1 MTRKECF
8 EFIKANPNLKKKIL
22 KDTTWDYQNLKTTEL
37 NDYIENYKNNFWTKL
52 KNLFHK

>member
-8 EFIKANPNLKKKIL
+8 EFIKANPSLKKKIL
-22 KDTTWDYQNLKTTEL
+22 KDTTWDYQNLKTAEL

>member
-8 EFIKANPNLKKKIL
+8 EFIKANPSLKKKIL
-22 KDTTWDYQNLKTTEL
+22 RDTTWDYQNLKTAEL